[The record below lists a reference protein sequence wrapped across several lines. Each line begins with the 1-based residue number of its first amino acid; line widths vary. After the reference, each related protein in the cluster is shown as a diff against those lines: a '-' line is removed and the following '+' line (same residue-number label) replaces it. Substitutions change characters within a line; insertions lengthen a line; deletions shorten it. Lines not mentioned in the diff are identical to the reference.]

1 LREEDV
7 PPDERGDVEEAG
19 DGAASWPLM
28 VEAAMGGGREDLAGE
43 REKGG
48 GEGWWQRMK
57 SGAAHLRVGDRFLGW
72 RWPLPPQPPPLLGE
86 GVRRMREGK
95 RWGCGRERE
104 RERRRVGWVDARRG
118 VGCGRTQTRVD

>member
-1 LREEDV
+1 
-7 PPDERGDVEEAG
+7 
-19 DGAASWPLM
+19 
-28 VEAAMGGGREDLAGE
+28 MGGGREDLAGE

-57 SGAAHLRVGDRFLGW
+57 SGAAHLRVGDRCLGW